1 MPGVVMEM
9 MSDKIVEAGDIG
21 DETLIELLDGLIAA
35 AIHYFTPL
43 YAVYTKIG
51 TNGSADEILD

>member
-1 MPGVVMEM
+1 MGMGA
-9 MSDKIVEAGDIG
+9 DGIREAGDIG
-21 DETLIELLDGLIAA
+21 DEALLGLLDGLIAA